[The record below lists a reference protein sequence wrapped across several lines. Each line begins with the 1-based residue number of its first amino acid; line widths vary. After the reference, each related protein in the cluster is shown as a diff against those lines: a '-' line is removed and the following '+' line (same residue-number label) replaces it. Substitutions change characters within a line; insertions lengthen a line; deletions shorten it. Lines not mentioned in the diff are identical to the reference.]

1 MGRAIDMENDIDV
14 LKHQMSKVE
23 SELVELKAT
32 LSEILDA
39 ATTKKETK
47 VETKKKKTNDDSSGK
62 RSGKSS
68 D

>member
-1 MGRAIDMENDIDV
+1 MGRAIDMENDIGV
-14 LKHQMSKVE
+14 LKRQMSKVE
-23 SELVELKAT
+23 SELVELKGT
-32 LSEILDA
+32 LSEILNA

-47 VETKKKKTNDDSSGK
+47 IETKKKKTNNDSSGK

>member
-1 MGRAIDMENDIDV
+1 MGRAIEMENDIDV
-14 LKHQMSKVE
+14 LKRQMWKVE
-23 SELVELKAT
+23 SELVELKGT
-32 LSEILDA
+32 LSEILNA

-47 VETKKKKTNDDSSGK
+47 VETKKKKTNNDSSGK